1 MYNLRICNRVNLMG
15 KTDPAALPYRRWLSI
30 GFDRGADPRQMIKE
44 SQRGTKELL
53 GRIHLI
59 PDPGHTYFAM
69 LRLVLELL
77 YALGVGI
84 FASSFGF
91 EKPGS
96 QDYLESG
103 RNIHKTIQFLYCFME
118 AFTLAAIRQWKNECG
133 SDGSAVSFDAWLDDH
148 KNCVTFKSNAFLLRK
163 IFPAIRCII
172 RSQRINNM
180 SMFMAGCKVLINLS
194 FMLGKHMYGNGL
206 LDEWSEIYKLPLP
219 VLKQRLENFSP
230 LGQPFG

>member
-1 MYNLRICNRVNLMG
+1 MTGCSLQSSTLNQSGAVH
-15 KTDPAALPYRRWLSI
+15 RRWFSL
-30 GFDRGADPRQMIKE
+30 GFDRGADPRKMINE
-44 SQRGTKELL
+44 SQSSTRALFE
-53 GRIHLI
+53 RIQLI

-77 YALGVGI
+77 YALGLGV

-103 RNIHKTIQFLYCFME
+103 RNVHKTIQFLYCFME
-118 AFTLAAIRQWKNECG
+118 AFTLAAIRQWKDECEVG
-133 SDGSAVSFDAWLDDH
+133 PDIQFDDWLNDH
-148 KNCVTFKSNAFLLRK
+148 QDCKTFQSNACLLKK
-163 IFPAIRCII
+163 IFPAIRCVI
-172 RSQRINNM
+172 RAQRLNNLP
-180 SMFMAGCKVLINLS
+180 MFMAGCKVLINLS
-194 FMLGKHMYGNGL
+194 FMMGKHMYGNGL
-206 LDEWSEIYKLPLP
+206 LDEWDEMYKLPFA